1 MKSHA
6 VDLVSLIF
14 GTAFLGIAVLWLV
27 TRFVGLT
34 WPVFGWTVVAGVVVL
49 GAVGIIHALVNSRRD
64 RRPQ

>member
-14 GTAFLGIAVLWLV
+14 GAAFLGIAVLWLV
-27 TRFVGLT
+27 TRFVGFT
-34 WPVFGWTVVAGVVVL
+34 WPVFGWTVVVGVVVL
-49 GAVGIIHALVNSRRD
+49 GGAGIVHALVSGGRD